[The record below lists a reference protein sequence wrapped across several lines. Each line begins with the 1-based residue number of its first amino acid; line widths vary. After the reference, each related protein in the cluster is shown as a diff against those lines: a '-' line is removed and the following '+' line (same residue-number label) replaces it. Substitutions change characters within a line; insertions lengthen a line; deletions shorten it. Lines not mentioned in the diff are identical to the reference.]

1 MRHRS
6 LLTAAA
12 LALTACGS
20 APTRSPPPANLLAPC
35 ADIPDTRPTD
45 LGELLEAD
53 VELIGLYADCAA
65 RHSALAQWAR

>member
-12 LALTACGS
+12 LALAACGY
-20 APTRSPPPANLLAPC
+20 APTRSAPPANLLAPC
-35 ADIPDTRPTD
+35 AEIPDTRPAD
-45 LGELLEAD
+45 LGDLLEAD

-65 RHSALAQWAR
+65 RHGALAEWAR